1 MRTTPLVLA
10 SAASLALAASALAED
25 YLPAVVFDMG
35 GIDDGS
41 FNESVYNGV
50 ERFKADTGIDYASFE
65 VTDPSQR
72 EELLRSAAELG
83 ANPILGI
90 GFAQAD
96 AIAAVATDYP
106 GVQFGIIDVGWL
118 DLPNLQ
124 QFVYA
129 EHEGSFLVGMIAGL
143 TTQTDTVGFVGG
155 MSIDLIRKFQC
166 GYEQGVAYAN
176 ADASVIANMT
186 GDDPSAWSNP
196 ERGYELTVGQISQGA
211 DVVYHA
217 AGGTGFGVL
226 QAAADNNIFGI
237 GVDANQNPLH
247 PGSVLTS
254 MLKRVDVTA
263 YDFFAAGQ
271 EAHQDT
277 MGDLVSG
284 VTLYNLANNGVGYA
298 VDANNQALI
307 SADVQAAV
315 AAAEAAII
323 AGDLSVHD
331 YFTTGSCENAFA
343 G

>member
-1 MRTTPLVLA
+1 MRTSLLLA
-10 SAASLALAASALAED
+10 SAASLALATSAVAED
-25 YLPAVVFDMG
+25 YLPAVIFDMG

-41 FNESVYNGV
+41 FNESVFNGV
-50 ERFKADTGIDYASFE
+50 EQFKADTGVDYVSFE

-96 AIAAVATDYP
+96 AVAAVAADYP
-106 GVQFGIIDVGWL
+106 DVQFGIIDVGWL

-143 TTQTDTVGFVGG
+143 TTETDTVGFVGG

-176 ADASVIANMT
+176 SDVSVVANMT
-186 GDDPSAWSNP
+186 GDDPSAWGNP

-226 QAAADNNIFGI
+226 QAAADNGIFGI

-271 EAHQDT
+271 DA
-277 MGDLVSG
+277 MGGLVSG
-284 VTLYNLANNGVGYA
+284 VTVYDLTNNGVGYA
-298 VDANNQALI
+298 IDENNEALL
-307 SADVQAAV
+307 SADVQEAV
-315 AAAEAAII
+315 AAAQAAIVS
-323 AGDLSVHD
+323 GELTVHD
-331 YFTTGSCENAFA
+331 YFATSSCENAFA

>member
-1 MRTTPLVLA
+1 MRTTPLMVTA
-10 SAASLALAASALAED
+10 AASLALASAASAD
-25 YLPAVVFDMG
+25 YKPAVVFDVG
-35 GIDDGS
+35 GVNDGS

-50 ERFKADTGIDYASFE
+50 ERYKAETGTDYVSFE

-72 EELLRSAAELG
+72 EALLRAAVETG

-96 AIAAVATDYP
+96 AIAVVARDYP
-106 GVQFGIIDVGWL
+106 EVQFGIVDVGWL

-129 EHEGSFLVGMIAGL
+129 EHEGSFLVGMIAAM
-143 TTQTDTVGFVGG
+143 TSQTGTVGFVGG

-176 ADASVIANMT
+176 PDVDVIANMT
-186 GDDPSAWSNP
+186 GDDPSAWNNP
-196 ERGYELTVGQISQGA
+196 ERGYELTVGQIAQGV

-226 QAAADNNIFGI
+226 RAAADNAIYGI
-237 GVDANQNPLH
+237 GVDANQNPLY
-247 PGSVLTS
+247 PGSILTS

-263 YDFFAAGQ
+263 YNFFAAG
-271 EAHQDT
+271 EDAT
-277 MGDLVSG
+277 GLTSG
-284 VTLYNLANNGVGYA
+284 VTLYDLSNEGVGYA
-298 VDANNQALI
+298 VDENNEALLTAEI
-307 SADVQAAV
+307 REAV
-315 AAAEAAII
+315 ARAKAAII
-323 AGDLSVHD
+323 AGDLGVHD
-331 YFTTGSCENAFA
+331 YFTTSSCDNAFA